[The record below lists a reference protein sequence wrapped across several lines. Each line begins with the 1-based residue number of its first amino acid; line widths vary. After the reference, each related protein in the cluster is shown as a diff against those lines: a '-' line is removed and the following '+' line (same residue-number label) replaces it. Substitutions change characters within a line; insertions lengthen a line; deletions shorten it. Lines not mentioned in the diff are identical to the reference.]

1 MKKIILSLLLSFPIL
16 LIAQEFNFQRDFK
29 GHPSSVEVVTFSL
42 DGKLL
47 FSGDNDGNIFV
58 WDFKKG
64 KIKRKLKGHT
74 DGVRS
79 ITFNMLGSKMVSSSN
94 DGTVKV
100 WDAFKYKLLYSF
112 DYPDLK
118 HATKYIEPSFALYVP
133 NNRDIYFGGNTKKLY
148 VTKRDNK
155 KIKLVYTGQ
164 QNITSAALTPDQE
177 HLAFS
182 EGDVIKYLAL
192 NTNSIEKEFV
202 IKGENKRAVFVIQ
215 GIKFIAEG
223 KQLVIWRSDKKITF
237 WDIENGKEISTFAV
251 SSETDCPVFDFS
263 SNEKYLLTGNYFH
276 SGRVWFN
283 SAEKF
288 LIKNLT
294 AHEGPVRSIKMSPDD
309 KNIVT
314 GSKDNLIKVWGF
326 STGVK

>member
-1 MKKIILSLLLSFPIL
+1 MKKIILSLLLSLPIL
-16 LIAQEFNFQRDFK
+16 LMAQEFNFIKDLK
-29 GHPSSVEVVTFSL
+29 GHSSGVEVVAFSL
-42 DGKLL
+42 DGKSL
-47 FSGDNDGNIFV
+47 FSGDKDGNIFV

-79 ITFNMLGSKMVSSSN
+79 ITFNTLGSKMVSSSN

-118 HATKYIEPSFALYVP
+118 HAQEYIEPSFALYVP
-133 NNRDIYFGGNTKKLY
+133 NNRDVYFGGNTIKLY

-155 KIKLVYTGQ
+155 KIALVYKGQ
-164 QNITSAALTPDQE
+164 QNITAAVLAPDE
-177 HLAFS
+177 EYLVFS
-182 EGDVIKYLAL
+182 EGNAIKYLAL
-192 NTNSIEKEFV
+192 NTNTVENEFV
-202 IKGENKRAVFVIQ
+202 IKGDNERSIFVVQ
-215 GIKFIAEG
+215 GMKFIDEG
-223 KQLVIWRSDKKITF
+223 KQLLIWRSDKQVTF
-237 WDIENGKEISTFAV
+237 WDVENGKEISTFPV
-251 SSETDCPVFDFS
+251 SSGVDCSVFDFS
-263 SNEKYLLTGNYFH
+263 SNEKYLLTGNYFNA
-276 SGRVWFN
+276 GRIWFN

-288 LIKNLT
+288 LIKNLK
-294 AHEGPVRSIKMSPDD
+294 AHEGPVMSIKMSPDD
-309 KNIVT
+309 KYVVT